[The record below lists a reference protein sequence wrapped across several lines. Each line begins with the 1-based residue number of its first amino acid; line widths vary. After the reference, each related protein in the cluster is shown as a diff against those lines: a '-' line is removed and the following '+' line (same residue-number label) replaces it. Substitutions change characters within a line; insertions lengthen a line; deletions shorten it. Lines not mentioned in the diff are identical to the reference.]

1 MEVPT
6 SILGM
11 EIGEGIERKEELE
24 IDQKRIV
31 KDWEEDRRSEDNINK
46 VM

>member
-11 EIGEGIERKEELE
+11 EDEEEERKEELE

-46 VM
+46 YM